1 MITRAYELMIIIDSD
16 VVDIE
21 IPKVISR
28 TEALI
33 TEEGGR
39 IASTDNWGRR
49 KFAYEINHKS
59 EGTYVVWEIV
69 TESAG
74 LPNTERQLRL
84 GYDLPVF
91 PDLSRHI
98 RQVFFEIFPGCVVVG
113 IEGVDGF
120 PPIRNSLAQFGQV
133 ALEMLN
139 EPHGF
144 SFTAWIVHGI
154 ANRGTQVLECLL
166 LDVRRR
172 DLVLARAGGKNQREN
187 DADEQYPARTDSLD
201 HTQPPF
207 GFCYERRSQ

>member
-49 KFAYEINHKS
+49 KFAYEINHQS
-59 EGTYVVWEIV
+59 EGTYVAWEIV

-84 GYDLPVF
+84 ADDIVRHKLFRLPEKEAA
-91 PDLSRHI
+91 R
-98 RQVFFEIFPGCVVVG
+98 
-113 IEGVDGF
+113 
-120 PPIRNSLAQFGQV
+120 
-133 ALEMLN
+133 
-139 EPHGF
+139 
-144 SFTAWIVHGI
+144 
-154 ANRGTQVLECLL
+154 RGLL
-166 LDVRRR
+166 GEATPAD
-172 DLVLARAGGKNQREN
+172 AG
-187 DADEQYPARTDSLD
+187 
-201 HTQPPF
+201 
-207 GFCYERRSQ
+207 

>member
-84 GYDLPVF
+84 ADDIVRHKLFRLPEKK
-91 PDLSRHI
+91 PPAAASSG
-98 RQVFFEIFPGCVVVG
+98 RQRRPR
-113 IEGVDGF
+113 
-120 PPIRNSLAQFGQV
+120 P
-133 ALEMLN
+133 
-139 EPHGF
+139 
-144 SFTAWIVHGI
+144 
-154 ANRGTQVLECLL
+154 ANREVPSWVST
-166 LDVRRR
+166 
-172 DLVLARAGGKNQREN
+172 
-187 DADEQYPARTDSLD
+187 T
-201 HTQPPF
+201 T
-207 GFCYERRSQ
+207 